1 MILKMKDIIENGY
14 KDELQEIDSI
24 FVELEKSIGKR
35 IMISLTL
42 VPDETEVPRILKDVS
57 FIRTYW
63 GWSILLDMEED
74 GEKVELLVQDIIEAK
89 YSDDVIYSEI
99 DMMKFHLKK
108 SNIQLI
114 SWFETMGSEN
124 PIPQD
129 NEISFRIHIEK

>member
-1 MILKMKDIIENGY
+1 MIFKMKDIIKNGY
-14 KDELQEIDSI
+14 IEKINEFENI

-74 GEKVELLVQDIIEAK
+74 GEKVELLIQDIIEAK
-89 YSDDVIYSEI
+89 YNDDVIYSEI